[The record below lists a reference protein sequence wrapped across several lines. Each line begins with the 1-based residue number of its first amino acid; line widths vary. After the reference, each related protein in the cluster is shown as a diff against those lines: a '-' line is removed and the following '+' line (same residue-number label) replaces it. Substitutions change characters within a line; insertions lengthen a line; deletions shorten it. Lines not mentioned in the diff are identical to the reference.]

1 MKEKN
6 VEKDYLSIKEFAE
19 FVGIT
24 EASLRHYDKM
34 GVFTPAKHGVEF
46 ENKYRFYS
54 PQQITTVKLI
64 RVLTEIG
71 VPLKTIKELT
81 LNRTPEKMLKLLKK
95 HRDRVADEIGFL
107 QEVYS
112 IINTFT
118 DLLYEAISVTETDIT
133 VSEMPEK
140 RIILGSINDFSG
152 TTGFHREFI
161 RFCTASHEPK
171 LNMSQPIGGY
181 WESMSA
187 FLDEPSRPM
196 RFFSLDPRGH
206 ERKSAGL
213 YLIGYTRGYYGQ
225 TNDLPK
231 QMAAY
236 AKKHGLVFNGA
247 VYNIYLSD
255 EISEANPEHYL
266 LQVAASVRDTR
277 RVSSFRTRKYF

>member
-1 MKEKN
+1 MRVKN

-34 GVFTPAKHGVEF
+34 GIFTPAKHGVEF

-54 PQQITTVKLI
+54 PRQITTVKLI

-133 VSEMPEK
+133 ISEMPEK
-140 RIILGSINDFSG
+140 RIILGGINDFGG

-161 RFCTASHEPK
+161 HFCTVSHEPK

-181 WESMSA
+181 WESMLA

-196 RFFSLDPRGH
+196 RFFSLDPRGY
-206 ERKSAGL
+206 EQKSAGL

-255 EISEANPEHYL
+255 EISEANPEQYL